1 MPPEAG
7 WIAKDGKA
15 MAFAHCADGGNA
27 MPIVDRDDRE
37 GDKRSRVLMVRCD
50 SKADFSGQID
60 ALKKASDRFASGAA
74 SSQLSA
80 ELRAKVIAD
89 LDRALADLARTKH
102 PASRRFTMQEHVT
115 RVGAAP
121 GRGRGKKT

>member
-60 ALKKASDRFASGAA
+60 ALKKARDRFASGAA

-80 ELRAKVIAD
+80 EMRAKVIAD
-89 LDRALADLARTKH
+89 RKRVVSGKRVSVSVDLGG
-102 PASRRFTMQEHVT
+102 RRYI
-115 RVGAAP
+115 
-121 GRGRGKKT
+121 KKKK